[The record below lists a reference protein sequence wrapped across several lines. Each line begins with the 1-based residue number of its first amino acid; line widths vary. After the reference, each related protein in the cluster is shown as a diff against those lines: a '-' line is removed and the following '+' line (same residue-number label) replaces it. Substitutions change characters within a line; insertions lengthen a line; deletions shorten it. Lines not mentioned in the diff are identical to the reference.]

1 MVHGKLMC
9 CGSSFYLK
17 QQYDVGYALSLQ
29 LRDTFAINQTLQ
41 RINEVV
47 REYVKDDSARIIGQA
62 ATEIFYRISFESN
75 KYLPALF
82 RYVDKNK
89 EELGIT
95 KYAISATTLEEV
107 FRTINDAATL
117 YSKEESVS
125 AQRRGSASSNYDKYG
140 KYKPVSLPSG
150 GRDDS
155 KQSVDSDTNT
165 TNPSSANDGDGNTT
179 TVPRPSIN
187 TQGIDTN
194 DPVVSGIDGLEDEQS
209 QSKKSDRSSV
219 TADGDGGKTEQ
230 EQEQEQERVQPVEVC
245 LSQKMSHE
253 SRHNYNVHL

>member
-9 CGSSFYLK
+9 CGSNFYLK
-17 QQYDVGYALSLQ
+17 QQYDVGYALSMQ
-29 LRDTFAINQTLQ
+29 LKDTFAINQTLQ

-62 ATEIFYRISFESN
+62 ATEILFRISFDSN

-125 AQRRGSASSNYDKYG
+125 AQRRGSTSTSSNYDKYG
-140 KYKPVSLPSG
+140 KYKPVSLQDG

-155 KQSVDSDTNT
+155 KQSIDSDTNT
-165 TNPSSANDGDGNTT
+165 SNPSTTKDGGGRTG
-179 TVPRPSIN
+179 PLRPSVA
-187 TQGIDTN
+187 TQGVDTN
-194 DPVVSGIDGLEDEQS
+194 DPVGSGIDGLDDQS
-209 QSKKSDRSSV
+209 QSKKSDIQII
-219 TADGDGGKTEQ
+219 TEDGDGDGAKTGTGTTAGDGGRTGGMFFIITKTFPMRQ
-230 EQEQEQERVQPVEVC
+230 
-245 LSQKMSHE
+245 HTN
-253 SRHNYNVHL
+253 H